1 MRAASP
7 KRIVPQVHMSPWN
20 DTSASILSHP
30 HNCRYSHAPS
40 LFPRAFSS
48 LLIDLLSPCIFHLLP
63 HDLSRDVPMF
73 CVFLSP
79 VLYLFSLR
87 VRVSLVLLVM
97 PRRSVVFIDKYGLD
111 RVLESALSDPNRETG
126 LQRWTRVIVG
136 CWVAT

>member
-1 MRAASP
+1 MRAASA
-7 KRIVPQVHMSPWN
+7 KRILPQVHMSPWN
-20 DTSASILSHP
+20 DTSTSIPSHP

-48 LLIDLLSPCIFHLLP
+48 LLIGLLSPCIFHLLP
-63 HDLSRDVPMF
+63 HDPSLDVPIF

-79 VLYLFSLR
+79 VLYFFSLR

-97 PRRSVVFIDKYGLD
+97 PGRLVVFIDKYGID
-111 RVLESALSDPNRETG
+111 CVLESALNDPDRETG
-126 LQRWTRVIVG
+126 LRRWTRVIVG